1 MISIGMSTS
10 CVYPLGMEQAFR
22 LAHLAGYD
30 GVEIMITNDPGTQ
43 DADGLLK
50 LSERYS
56 MPILSVHAPVLLLT
70 TFVYGR
76 DPRVKLEKSAEHAD
90 RLGAGSVVVHPPFRW
105 QSDYAD
111 QFETIVRE
119 TAQATGVDICV
130 ENMFPWKVG
139 GRGIK
144 AYKPSPDPLEMD
156 VDAMTLD
163 FSHASLA
170 GRDSLQMAQAMGDKL
185 KHVHLC
191 DGSKSADEGQIL
203 DEHLP
208 PGRGTQPVAET
219 LTWLAE
225 NHWTGNVVAE
235 VITRKEK
242 EQQPKLDVLV
252 ETVAFAKRYIGQE
265 HAERDPLAVGAQVM
279 QSARKERK
287 AAKREARDTERS

>member
-1 MISIGMSTS
+1 MISIGMSTA
-10 CVYPLGMEQAFR
+10 CVYPLSVEQAFR
-22 LAHLAGYD
+22 LARLAGFD
-30 GVEIMITNDPGTQ
+30 SIEVMITNDPVTQ
-43 DADGLLK
+43 DAEALKK

-56 MPILSVHAPVLLLT
+56 LPIVSVHAPVLLLT

-76 DPRVKLEKSAEHAD
+76 DPQVKLERSAELAAE
-90 RLGAGSVVVHPPFRW
+90 LGAPSVVVHPPFRW
-105 QSDYAD
+105 QSDYARN
-111 QFETIVRE
+111 FERIVRE
-119 TAQATGVDICV
+119 TASRTGVDICV

-144 AYKPSPDPLEMD
+144 AYKPSSDPLEMD

-170 GRDSLQMAQAMGDKL
+170 GRDSLQMAMDMGDRL
-185 KHVHLC
+185 KHIHLC
-191 DGSKSADEGQIL
+191 DGRRSADEGQIL

-208 PGRGTQPVAET
+208 PGRGTQPVAGT

-242 EQQPKLDVLV
+242 EQQPKLDALI
-252 ETVAFAKRYIGQE
+252 ETVAFARKHLGQE
-265 HAERDPLAVGAQVM
+265 HAERDPLGVGPSHM
-279 QSARKERK
+279 MKARAERK
-287 AAKREARDTERS
+287 AAKREAKRGE

>member
-22 LAHLAGYD
+22 LARLAGYD
-30 GVEIMITNDPGTQ
+30 GIEVMITNDPTTQ
-43 DADGLLK
+43 DAEALLR

-56 MPILSVHAPVLLLT
+56 IPILSVHAPVLLLT

-76 DPRVKLEKSAEHAD
+76 DPKVKLQKSAEHAA
-90 RLGAGSVVVHPPFRW
+90 RLGAPSVVVHPPFRW

-111 QFETIVRE
+111 QFERIVRE
-119 TAQATGVDICV
+119 TSQASGVDICV

-144 AYKPSPDPLEMD
+144 AYKPSSDPLDMD

-170 GRDSLQMAQAMGDKL
+170 GRDSLQLAMDMGSRL

-191 DGSKSADEGQIL
+191 DGSKSGDEGQIL

-235 VITRKEK
+235 VITRKDKDEK
-242 EQQPKLDVLV
+242 AKLDVLI
-252 ETVAFAKRYIGQE
+252 ESVAFAKQYLGQE
-265 HAERDPLAVGAQVM
+265 HVKRDPLDIGPSRM
-279 QSARKERK
+279 LKARQERRE
-287 AAKREARDTERS
+287 AKREAKRG

>member
-22 LAHLAGYD
+22 LARLAGYD
-30 GVEIMITNDPGTQ
+30 GIEVMITNDPTTQ
-43 DADGLLK
+43 DADALLR
-50 LSERYS
+50 LSDRYS
-56 MPILSVHAPVLLLT
+56 IPILSVHAPVLLLT

-76 DPRVKLEKSAEHAD
+76 DPRLKLERSAEHAA
-90 RLGAGSVVVHPPFRW
+90 RLGAPSVVVHPPFRW

-111 QFETIVRE
+111 EFERIVRE
-119 TAQATGVDICV
+119 TSDANGVDICV

-144 AYKPSPDPLEMD
+144 AYKPSSDPLDMD

-170 GRDSLQMAQAMGDKL
+170 GRDSLQLAMAMGDRL

-191 DGSKSADEGQIL
+191 DGTKSADEGQIL

-235 VITRKEK
+235 VITRKDKSEK
-242 EQQPKLDVLV
+242 AKLEVLI
-252 ETVAFAKRYIGQE
+252 ESVAFAKQYVGQE
-265 HAERDPLAVGAQVM
+265 HAERDPLGIGPTHM
-279 QSARKERK
+279 MKARAERR
-287 AAKREARDTERS
+287 AARRDAKRG

>member
-22 LAHLAGYD
+22 LARLAGYD
-30 GVEIMITNDPGTQ
+30 GIEVMITNDPTTQ
-43 DADGLLK
+43 DADALLR
-50 LSERYS
+50 LSDRYS
-56 MPILSVHAPVLLLT
+56 IPILSVHAPVLLLT

-76 DPRVKLEKSAEHAD
+76 DPRLKLERSAEHAA
-90 RLGAGSVVVHPPFRW
+90 RLGAPSVVVHPPFRW

-111 QFETIVRE
+111 EFERIVRE
-119 TAQATGVDICV
+119 TSDANGVDICV

-144 AYKPSPDPLEMD
+144 AYKPSSDPLDMD

-170 GRDSLQMAQAMGDKL
+170 GRDSLQLAMAMGDRL

-191 DGSKSADEGQIL
+191 DGTKSADEGQIL

-219 LTWLAE
+219 LTWLAD
-225 NHWTGNVVAE
+225 NHWDGNVVAE
-235 VITRKEK
+235 VTLHKIRDEK
-242 EQQPKLDVLV
+242 VKLRMLK
-252 ETVAFAKRYIGQE
+252 ETVAFAKLYLGQE
-265 HAERDPLAVGAQVM
+265 HEEREPLVVGGPKVRQ
-279 QSARKERK
+279 QKK
-287 AAKREARDTERS
+287 AARRNLRSAKEAAE

>member
-22 LAHLAGYD
+22 LARLAGYD
-30 GVEIMITNDPGTQ
+30 GVEVMITNDPTTQ
-43 DADGLLK
+43 DADALLR
-50 LSERYS
+50 LAERYS

-76 DPRVKLEKSAEHAD
+76 DPRVKLEKSAEHAA

-111 QFETIVRE
+111 EFEKIVRE
-119 TAQATGVDICV
+119 TAQANDVDICV

-144 AYKPSPDPLEMD
+144 AYKPSSDPLEMD

-170 GRDSLQMAQAMGDKL
+170 GRDSLQMAMDMGDRL

-191 DGSKSADEGQIL
+191 DGTKSADEGQIL

-242 EQQPKLDVLV
+242 EQQPKLDVLI
-252 ETVAFAKRYIGQE
+252 ETVAFAKKYVGQE
-265 HAERDPLAVGAQVM
+265 HAEREPLQVGPSGIVK
-279 QSARKERK
+279 ARAERR
-287 AAKREARDTERS
+287 AAKREAKGGN

>member
-22 LAHLAGYD
+22 LARLAGYD
-30 GVEIMITNDPGTQ
+30 GIEVMITNDPTSQ
-43 DADGLLK
+43 DADALLR

-76 DPRVKLEKSAEHAD
+76 DPRVKLEKSAEHAA

-105 QSDYAD
+105 QADYAD
-111 QFETIVRE
+111 EFETIVRE
-119 TAQATGVDICV
+119 TAQANGVDICV

-144 AYKPSPDPLEMD
+144 AYKPSSDPLEMD

-170 GRDSLQMAQAMGDKL
+170 GRDSLQMAMDMGDRL
-185 KHVHLC
+185 KHIHLC
-191 DGSKSADEGQIL
+191 DGRRSADEGQIL
-203 DEHLP
+203 DEHLL
-208 PGRGTQPVAET
+208 PGHGTQPVAET

-225 NHWTGNVVAE
+225 NQWTGNVVAE

-242 EQQPKLDVLV
+242 EQQPKLDALI
-252 ETVAFAKRYIGQE
+252 ETVAFARKHLGQE
-265 HAERDPLAVGAQVM
+265 HAERDPLGVGPSHM
-279 QSARKERK
+279 MKARAERK
-287 AAKREARDTERS
+287 AAKREAKRGE